1 VAGRGVIA
9 ASRQGGFMAA
19 WLIPAVK
26 AILPFVTPI
35 VTSALP
41 VFTTRKSDEATAA
54 QTDVLQKQITELQA
68 AASQNALH
76 VKELAA
82 QLQKTVTAL
91 EQAAAVAESRFRR
104 TAVLCGVAIVL
115 SLLAT
120 GVSLFVFISG

>member
-1 VAGRGVIA
+1 
-9 ASRQGGFMAA
+9 MAA

-41 VFTTRKSDEATAA
+41 VFTTRKSDAATPL
-54 QTDVLQKQITELQA
+54 QTDVLQKQITELQS

-76 VKELAA
+76 VKKLAE

-91 EQAAAVAESRFRR
+91 EQGAAIAESRFRQ
-104 TAVLCGVAIVL
+104 TAILCGVAVVL
-115 SLLAT
+115 SLVAIGLSVA
-120 GVSLFVFISG
+120 VLFLR